1 MTPGK
6 VSVFIGR
13 EVRVDRAEAENI
25 RHSIEPAAASFPEPS
40 AIVSDIAHNL
50 YNTDDEALDGVSV
63 SENGESNPGNDE
75 WSDHEREKKRIAPA
89 VTSRRQKRRSDAPR
103 RSTRL
108 RTTTVSSARLS
119 STSTGKM
126 AKTKVSKTTST
137 SVRTPQKRQSKRPLP
152 DDEWEVDKVVDD
164 RIDAETYVHYYLVQ
178 WKGWAPKH
186 NTWEPKRNL
195 SHCWSII
202 EEYEAQG
209 QRGQG
214 GK

>member
-1 MTPGK
+1 
-6 VSVFIGR
+6 
-13 EVRVDRAEAENI
+13 
-25 RHSIEPAAASFPEPS
+25 
-40 AIVSDIAHNL
+40 
-50 YNTDDEALDGVSV
+50 
-63 SENGESNPGNDE
+63 
-75 WSDHEREKKRIAPA
+75 
-89 VTSRRQKRRSDAPR
+89 
-103 RSTRL
+103 
-108 RTTTVSSARLS
+108 
-119 STSTGKM
+119 M